1 MTAAPTTREKAPS
14 HLDTHKHILFGHT
27 TKQCILPLA
36 IFSPVDGKKRR
47 EATILDRHNPLAGW
61 QVDRR
66 SIRFVG
72 HDLERPECIVAE
84 RDGTL
89 WSADGRGG
97 VVRIDPDGS
106 QTLVLQSTRTV
117 NEARSFE
124 DRYVH
129 TAGSLP
135 NGLAIDTDGS
145 FLIANFGTDS
155 LERMTRDGTTSTL
168 LDRIEGQPVGKA
180 NFVTRDS
187 KGRLYL
193 TVTTRMVPWTRHVET
208 MSHDG
213 YIALI
218 DERGAR
224 IVADGLCGTN
234 ELRFDPDERFL
245 YVAETT
251 ARRISRFEVREDG
264 TLSDRETYGP
274 ENVGGFCDGIAFD
287 AVGNLWS
294 TLIMADRLIAL
305 TPQGDVLVLL
315 DDGDPASTA
324 ALDAAWAAGT
334 VTPEIMAGATGTL
347 CPWMASVTFGG
358 PDLKTVY
365 LGSLRGS
372 RIPVFRS
379 PVAGLPLIHW

>member
-1 MTAAPTTREKAPS
+1 M
-14 HLDTHKHILFGHT
+14 FGHT
-27 TKQCILPLA
+27 TKQDIRPSA
-36 IFSPVDGKKRR
+36 TPSPVDVQKRR
-47 EATILDRHNPLAGW
+47 EATILDRYNPLAGW

-66 SIRFVG
+66 EIHFVG
-72 HDLERPECIVAE
+72 RDLERPECIIAE

-106 QTLVLQSTRTV
+106 QTLVLQSTRAV
-117 NEARSFE
+117 NEASSFE
-124 DRYVH
+124 DRYVN

-155 LERMTRDGTTSTL
+155 LERMTRDGTTTTL

-251 ARRISRFEVREDG
+251 ARRISRFEVRDDG

-287 AVGNLWS
+287 AFGNLWS

-305 TPQGDVLVLL
+305 TPKGEVLVLL
-315 DDGDPASTA
+315 DDGDPAGTK
-324 ALDAAWAAGT
+324 ALDTAWAAGT